1 MGMRFSGSS
10 PSVARWL
17 HLLGQRW
24 PMAIGPTIAIGISGA
39 NFLPFGHRL
48 IEVNGEHVILE
59 PRGIR
64 RKGNPPPE

>member
-1 MGMRFSGSS
+1 MNALLRF
-10 PSVARWL
+10 VAVGCTLVASARAAGRWL
-17 HLLGQRW
+17 SGRLSQLGSQRR
-24 PMAIGPTIAIGISGA
+24 